1 MREIDVKDITAAV
14 RQLCLDAAYYL
25 PEDVERALR
34 DFREA
39 EPSPVGRD
47 VLDVIIK
54 NAEIAR
60 DEEVAICQ
68 DTGYAVAFVTLG
80 QEVRITGGGLTEAI
94 AEGVRRAY
102 ADGYLRKSIVEDP
115 LRRKNTGDNTPPV
128 IHYDVVPG
136 DALKIHFEPKGGGCE
151 NMSRVAMLKP
161 ADGVE
166 GVRRFVLRAVDEA
179 GPNPCPPTI
188 IGVGIGGDFEKSA
201 ILAKKATLR
210 TVGSYNPDPYYAGLE
225 KQWLEEINRLGV
237 GPQGLGGRTTSLWLA
252 IETYPCHIA
261 SLPAAVNVQ
270 CHAARHK
277 SVEL

>member
-1 MREIDVKDITAAV
+1 MREIDAKDITAAV
-14 RQLCLDAAYYL
+14 RQLCLDAAYRL
-25 PEDVERALR
+25 PEDVEQALR

-94 AEGVRRAY
+94 AEGVRRGY

-136 DALKIHFEPKGGGCE
+136 DDLPTWYDDESASPDYNLPIQDFPRTPNASATVRLTYMYKPYCWDEYGPWCWSCDSCHWLLEWCCPVHCCGDTAYCWEHFC
-151 NMSRVAMLKP
+151 
-161 ADGVE
+161 
-166 GVRRFVLRAVDEA
+166 
-179 GPNPCPPTI
+179 T
-188 IGVGIGGDFEKSA
+188 
-201 ILAKKATLR
+201 
-210 TVGSYNPDPYYAGLE
+210 DPSHFTR
-225 KQWLEEINRLGV
+225 W
-237 GPQGLGGRTTSLWLA
+237 P
-252 IETYPCHIA
+252 
-261 SLPAAVNVQ
+261 
-270 CHAARHK
+270 
-277 SVEL
+277 